1 MATETND
8 RYYTALEK
16 KAGQK
21 AARTIQR
28 NWKAI
33 LSTATT
39 EQTGVL
45 LSLASARAKMRDDS
59 LEAISVSGSPATFK
73 QHYGFE
79 GIKKNGVAMRMK
91 PFNHFGH
98 LFNKSDR
105 ALQQLVA
112 EIAEIRGEK
121 ITTKIQNAIATIEI
135 PI

>member
-21 AARTIQR
+21 AARSIQR
-28 NWKAI
+28 NWKSI

-39 EQTGVL
+39 KQTGVL
-45 LSLASARAKMRDDS
+45 LSLASARATMRDDS
-59 LEAISVSGSPATFK
+59 LESIAVSGSPATFK

-79 GIKKNGVAMRMK
+79 GIKKNGTAMSMK

-98 LFNKSDR
+98 LFSKSDR
-105 ALQQLVA
+105 ALKQLVE

-121 ITTKIQNAIATIEI
+121 ITTKIQQAIATIEI

>member
-1 MATETND
+1 MAVREND
-8 RYYTALEK
+8 RYYEDEEK

-28 NWKAI
+28 NWKNI

-39 EQTGVL
+39 QQTGVL
-45 LSLASARAKMRDDS
+45 LSLASARAKMRDNS
-59 LEAISVSGSPATFK
+59 LEAINVTGSPATFK

-79 GIKKNGVAMRMK
+79 GIKKNGVAMSMK

-98 LFNKSDR
+98 LFNKSDS
-105 ALQQLVA
+105 ALKKLVE

-121 ITTKIQNAIATIEI
+121 ITTKIQESIAQIELDI
-135 PI
+135 